1 MSLAK
6 WIANDSEIL
15 ILDCPTRGVDIGVK
29 QFIYQLLYKMKLEG
43 KSIIMISEELPELI
57 GMSDRILIMKD
68 GQITKEFARSQD
80 LTQEQIIEYMI

>member
-1 MSLAK
+1 
-6 WIANDSEIL
+6 
-15 ILDCPTRGVDIGVK
+15 
-29 QFIYQLLYKMKLEG
+29 MKLEG

-68 GQITKEFARSQD
+68 GQITKEFTRDKD